1 MVGLG
6 DFQDTTVSF
15 PWLRL
20 VSGRKNK
27 SHLFV
32 KPKRFLTGTI
42 ANKIMQTTDGGH
54 IRNLL
59 RCLQRAEV
67 SLQLFRAS
75 LTYFALCHRRVLH
88 ISAMPEFANSI
99 CIALLVDVPE
109 IIES

>member
-27 SHLFV
+27 SLLFV

-42 ANKIMQTTDGGH
+42 ANKIMQTTDGGGTSETFSAAC
-54 IRNLL
+54 NVL
-59 RCLQRAEV
+59 R
-67 SLQLFRAS
+67 
-75 LTYFALCHRRVLH
+75 YLCSFFVQ
-88 ISAMPEFANSI
+88 A
-99 CIALLVDVPE
+99 
-109 IIES
+109 